1 MSYQV
6 WYVLRSK
13 QDGQYLAA
21 YPKANPDK
29 PRSPQDGYVLLF
41 QEQADALSY
50 LNRHAPELTDRFATE
65 SVLQSQL
72 SSLFDRWG
80 FQGVGL
86 VQDPWLPQVQF
97 ASRDRSF

>member
-1 MSYQV
+1 MGEISE
-6 WYVLRSK
+6 

-50 LNRHAPELTDRFATE
+50 LNRHAPELADRFATE

-80 FQGVGL
+80 FKALDWCKIPGSLKSNLLYGI
-86 VQDPWLPQVQF
+86 D
-97 ASRDRSF
+97 